1 MIEELLR
8 RFARENFN
16 GKYVPLLHGQS
27 KITNPLSLMIK
38 QKRPIWKIPFAKD
51 ELIILAGLEK
61 YVSSDTENRYDWEAV
76 SSRIIKEQVMEK
88 GRDDPVNRYKDFI
101 N

>member
-1 MIEELLR
+1 MIEQLLR
-8 RFARENFN
+8 GFARQNFSEH
-16 GKYVPLLHGQS
+16 YVPVLHGQL

-61 YVSSDTENRYDWEAV
+61 YVSSDSENRYREAV
-76 SSRIIKEQVMEK
+76 SSKIIKEQVMEK

>member
-8 RFARENFN
+8 RFAQENFN
-16 GKYVPLLHGQS
+16 NDYVPVLPGQS
-27 KITNPLSLMIK
+27 RIANPLSLMIK

-51 ELIILAGLEK
+51 ELTILAGLEK
-61 YVSSDTENRYDWEAV
+61 YVSSGSESWYREAV
-76 SSRIIKEQVMEK
+76 SSKISKDQRMEK

-101 N
+101 NQ